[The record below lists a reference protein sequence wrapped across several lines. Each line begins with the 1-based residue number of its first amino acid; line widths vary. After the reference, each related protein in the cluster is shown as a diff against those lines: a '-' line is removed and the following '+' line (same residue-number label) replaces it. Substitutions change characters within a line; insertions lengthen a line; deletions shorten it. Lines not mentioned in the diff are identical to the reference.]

1 MIDQVRL
8 RIVKFVTLVVEGFSL
23 LLKFFLMTSNNNNLQ
38 EED

>member
-8 RIVKFVTLVVEGFSL
+8 RIVKFVTLVVEGLSL
-23 LLKFFLMTSNNNNLQ
+23 LLKFFIMTSNNNNLH